1 MGVAGV
7 LAKEAKG
14 ARCGSGCGEK
24 REGGHVGR
32 HLVLVGLEK
41 KRKEKRGLDWC
52 FLLWARWGGGR
63 MAPLRI
69 LKFICAQFENYARLT
84 GTDKEICLFYI
95 RHS

>member
-41 KRKEKRGLDWC
+41 KRKKRTRLVLPSVGKV
-52 FLLWARWGGGR
+52 GR
-63 MAPLRI
+63 RPYGPP
-69 LKFICAQFENYARLT
+69 QDFEVYMCPVRELCSIN
-84 GTDKEICLFYI
+84 GDG
-95 RHS
+95 